1 MLWIAATI
9 YAAFLFLVAAIPFR
23 YIHGNAYSIWGG
35 GLAALGAIVI
45 GLLVFAFYRLNF
57 YSYSGWFI
65 MALSEEAV
73 RGLLLYRFVLR
84 IENKL
89 VQRALFG
96 ATFGWLEF
104 LLRLYP
110 YISSGCEKSL
120 VGYPCEMGISY
131 IAILWAETILFH
143 IFITA
148 IGYRDATSFKGF
160 SIALFSASVFHAT
173 YNMMKSGPLLNIES
187 VEGYVVFSTCYIV
200 IYAIVSYLVYL
211 QNKGNLTLLNK

>member
-9 YAAFLFLVAAIPFR
+9 YAAILFLAAAIPFR
-23 YIHGNAYSIWGG
+23 YIHGNAHSIWGG
-35 GLAALGAIVI
+35 VLAALGAIVI

-57 YSYSGWFI
+57 NSYSGWFI

-73 RGLLLYRFVLR
+73 RGVLLYRFVLR

-89 VQRALFG
+89 AQRALFG

-104 LLRLYP
+104 LMKLYP

-120 VGYPCEMGISY
+120 LNYPCEMGVSY

-148 IGYRDATSFKGF
+148 ICYRDATSLKSW
-160 SIALFSASVFHAT
+160 SISLFSATVFHAT
-173 YNMMKSGPLLNIES
+173 YNMLKATPLLNIEG
-187 VEGYVVFSTCYIV
+187 VGGYVVFSTCFIA
-200 IYAIVSYLVYL
+200 IYLIVSYLVVL